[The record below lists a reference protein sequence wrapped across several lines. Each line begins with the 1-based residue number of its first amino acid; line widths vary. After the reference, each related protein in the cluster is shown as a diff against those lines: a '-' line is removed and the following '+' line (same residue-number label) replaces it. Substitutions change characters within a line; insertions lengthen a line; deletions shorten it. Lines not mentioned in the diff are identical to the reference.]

1 LKTVDAI
8 AEVLRREQTEYLF
21 CFPTTPLIEACA
33 SVGIRPIIT
42 RMERTLVNM
51 ADGYTRVHRG
61 LRNGVCATQYGP
73 GIENA
78 FPGVAQAYADGVPL
92 LMLPLAVEAKQ
103 LNVAPAFSAPLN
115 YRGVTKWVDTV
126 LAPSSAPPML
136 RRAFHYLRT
145 GRPAPVMLEVPTDV
159 AVAEFPGT
167 VDYQP
172 VRRRRSMADPADVGD
187 AAEALL
193 AARMPLIVA
202 GQGVLYAGATQ
213 ELVRLAE
220 LTGAGVATT
229 ILGKSA
235 FPENH
240 TLALGVMA
248 GSSTPMATHYRREA
262 DLVFAVGASLSAGL
276 MMAPIPPGKVLIQA
290 TVDER
295 DLEKAYALDHA
306 LVGDAKLVLGQLIAR
321 IEQQRG
327 EGTAPALAANAAE
340 IGRLREQWLA
350 QMRPQLTSDEA
361 PINPYRVIGDLMRL
375 AEPSRMIVTHDSG
388 QPRGEM
394 APTYVATVPHSYLG
408 WGNSTQLGYGF
419 GLALG
424 AKLAAPD
431 KLVVNFMGDA
441 AFGMVGM
448 DYETAVRAKIPILT
462 LLINNFIMGGHPGV
476 MPIATERY
484 DASALGGDYAAV
496 ARALGGY
503 SERIEAP
510 AEILPGMERALRA
523 ITAGQPA
530 LLEIITRPL

>member
-1 LKTVDAI
+1 VKTVDAI
-8 AEVLRREQTEYLF
+8 AEVLCREQVEYLF

-33 SVGIRPIIT
+33 SAGIRPIVT

-92 LMLPLAVEAKQ
+92 LMLPLAVEVKQ
-103 LNVAPAFSAPLN
+103 LNVPPAFSAPLN

-126 LAPSSAPPML
+126 LTPDSAPPML
-136 RRAFHYLRT
+136 RRAFHYLRS
-145 GRPAPVMLEVPTDV
+145 GRPAPVLLEIPTDV
-159 AVAEFPGT
+159 ASAEFPGT
-167 VDYQP
+167 IDYRP
-172 VRRRRSMADPADVGD
+172 IRRRRSMADPDDV
-187 AAEALL
+187 AAATEALL

-202 GQGVLYAGATQ
+202 GQGVLYAGATE

-235 FPENH
+235 FPEH
-240 TLALGVMA
+240 HPLALGILA
-248 GSSTPMATHYRREA
+248 GSSTDMAAHFRRES

-276 MMAPIPPGKVLIQA
+276 MLAPIPPGKVLIQS

-295 DLEKAYALDHA
+295 DLEKSYALDHA
-306 LVGDAKLVLGQLIAR
+306 LIGDAKLVLQQLVAR
-321 IEQQRG
+321 IEQRQTSRP
-327 EGTAPALAANAAE
+327 APALAAAKAE

-350 QMRPQLTSDEA
+350 KMRPHFTSDEV
-361 PINPYRVIGDLMRL
+361 PINPYRVIADLMRVTD
-375 AEPSRMIVTHDSG
+375 PDRTIVTHDSG

-394 APTYVATVPHSYLG
+394 APTYQATVPHGYLG

-424 AKLAAPD
+424 AKLAAPE

-462 LLINNFIMGGHPGV
+462 LLINNSIMGGHPGV
-476 MPIATERY
+476 MPVATERY
-484 DASALGGDYAAV
+484 GASSLGGDYAGV

-510 AEILPGMERALRA
+510 ADILPGMERALRA
-523 ITAGQPA
+523 IASGQPA